1 MPEPGESAVDG
12 APSERWRPEFE
23 DYEEIRRL
31 KARYCRF
38 VDEQQWK
45 GLRDLFTDDCTFEMG
60 VPADSSR
67 FPVPPWTGLR
77 AGSADHFVELVQD
90 RLSSCLTVH
99 QVHAP
104 DIELAKAQEAT
115 GVWSLYDEVRQL
127 VYPDRPSFRG
137 HGRYRETYRRT
148 RQGWQFASVRME
160 RIWMERLP
168 FEAFP
173 SSDVGGI

>member
-1 MPEPGESAVDG
+1 MPESAASAEGG
-12 APSERWRPEFE
+12 APRKRWRPGFE
-23 DYEEIRRL
+23 DYEQIRRL

-38 VDEQQWK
+38 VDEQQWQA
-45 GLRDLFTDDCTFEMG
+45 LRDLFTDDCTFEMG
-60 VPADSSR
+60 VPADSNR
-67 FPVPPWTGLR
+67 FPVPAWTGLC
-77 AGSADHFVELVQD
+77 ASSADHFVELVQD

-104 DIELAKAQEAT
+104 DIELADAQQAA
-115 GVWSLYDEVRQL
+115 GVWGLYDEVRQL
-127 VYPDRPSFRG
+127 VHPDRPSFRG

-148 RQGWQFASVRME
+148 RQGWLFASVRME

-173 SSDVGGI
+173 SPDDGGT